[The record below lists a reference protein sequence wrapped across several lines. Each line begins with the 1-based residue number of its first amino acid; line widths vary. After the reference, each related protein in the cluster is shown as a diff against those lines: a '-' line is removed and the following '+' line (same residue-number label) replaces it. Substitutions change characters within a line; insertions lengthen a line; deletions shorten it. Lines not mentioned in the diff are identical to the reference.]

1 MSGAPDAA
9 RREAERKL
17 ELRKRLAEIER
28 DLNSRAPENM
38 PEPSLE
44 RVRQVMELLGDPQNA
59 YPVIHLTGTNGK
71 TTTTRVIERILREI
85 GLNTGRM
92 TSPHLHDV
100 RERIAFNGQPIEP
113 ERFVATYDDV
123 LPYVHIVDE
132 RSVAEGGPRTTYFEL
147 LVIIAY
153 AAFADAPV
161 DVAVVEVGLGGL
173 WDATNVADGKVAV
186 VTPISLDH
194 TRLLGDT
201 VEEIA
206 TEKRAIIKPGALAV
220 IGRQLPE
227 VDEVIREHV
236 VEVEATMLREDEAFA
251 VTERDQAIG
260 GQQITVQ
267 GLAAVYP
274 DLFVPLFGDY
284 QAHNVAT
291 AIAAVEAFIGGG
303 EQPLDLELLQSALA
317 QVTSPG
323 RLEIVRRSPT
333 VLVDAAHNAGGAI
346 ALAEALTDSFAFTH
360 LVGVLAV
367 LADKDAESMLTTL
380 EPVLDE
386 VVVTRN
392 SSPRSLSA
400 QSLGEL
406 AVEIFGEDRVRIE
419 PVLVDALD
427 RAAALADDAGV
438 GAGVIATGSIMTAAD
453 VRALLGKSDET

>member
-1 MSGAPDAA
+1 MTASP
-9 RREAERKL
+9 E
-17 ELRKRLAEIER
+17 
-28 DLNSRAPENM
+28 DLST
-38 PEPSLE
+38 
-44 RVRQVMELLGDPQNA
+44 A
-59 YPVIHLTGTNGK
+59 YCC
-71 TTTTRVIERILREI
+71 
-85 GLNTGRM
+85 
-92 TSPHLHDV
+92 
-100 RERIAFNGQPIEP
+100 
-113 ERFVATYDDV
+113 
-123 LPYVHIVDE
+123 
-132 RSVAEGGPRTTYFEL
+132 
-147 LVIIAY
+147 
-153 AAFADAPV
+153 
-161 DVAVVEVGLGGL
+161 
-173 WDATNVADGKVAV
+173 
-186 VTPISLDH
+186 
-194 TRLLGDT
+194 
-201 VEEIA
+201 
-206 TEKRAIIKPGALAV
+206 
-220 IGRQLPE
+220 
-227 VDEVIREHV
+227 
-236 VEVEATMLREDEAFA
+236 
-251 VTERDQAIG
+251 
-260 GQQITVQ
+260 
-267 GLAAVYP
+267 
-274 DLFVPLFGDY
+274 
-284 QAHNVAT
+284 
-291 AIAAVEAFIGGG
+291 VEAFIGGG